1 MTIEKILFCDTS
13 LSLAAHEDFMANV
26 SPLQKEAFIAAAKAL
41 KGSDR
46 RLFMARIVK
55 SLGFGGLTL
64 ATKSFGW
71 DQKTI
76 QKGIRELEHGV
87 IKDNFSAR
95 GRKKAEEHLPNLL
108 SDIRVIADRH
118 SQTDSTFRTTQLY
131 TRFTASAVRQALID
145 EFDYTNEE
153 LPSSETIRRKLNE
166 MGYRLRT
173 VRKSEPKKKSQKPM
187 PSLKN

>member
-1 MTIEKILFCDTS
+1 
-13 LSLAAHEDFMANV
+13 MANV